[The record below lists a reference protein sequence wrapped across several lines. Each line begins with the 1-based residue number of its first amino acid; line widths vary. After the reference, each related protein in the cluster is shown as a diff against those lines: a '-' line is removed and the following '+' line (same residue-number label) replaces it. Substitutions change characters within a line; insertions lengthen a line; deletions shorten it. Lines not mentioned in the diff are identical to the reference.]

1 MQGIKRYQARPISR
15 EDRLKK
21 RDDFANLAKDI
32 LDLLPGEAFSESD
45 ENDFDMEKYSPYH
58 RDENEE

>member
-45 ENDFDMEKYSPYH
+45 EN
-58 RDENEE
+58 EE